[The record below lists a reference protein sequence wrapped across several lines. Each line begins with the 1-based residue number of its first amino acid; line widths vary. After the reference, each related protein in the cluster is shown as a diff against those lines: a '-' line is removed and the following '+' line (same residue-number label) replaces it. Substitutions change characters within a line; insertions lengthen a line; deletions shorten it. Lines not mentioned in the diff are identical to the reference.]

1 MRTEVVITGS
11 GTPWVMPNRA
21 GPGVLVRRGNVTLQF
36 DAGRATT
43 MRLRAA
49 GAALEDLTSVFLT
62 HHHSD
67 HVVGLT
73 DLAQS
78 RWIHCEQAD
87 NPLPVVFPS
96 GPLDSMLGGL
106 LGPWGPDV
114 EVRIAHRGGY
124 PPAFDC
130 TSFEAETVPS
140 QVRSLG
146 EVSVT
151 AVLVDHDPV
160 LPAVGYR
167 VDTPEGSV
175 VISGDTRV
183 CDGIET
189 LAAGAD
195 LLVHEVYL
203 DEAFAAD
210 RQNPIADYHANAI
223 ELGRQAARL
232 DLPALML
239 THLIPSPDGEELR
252 AKFRAEVESGGYR
265 GEIYVGEDLMSVTLG

>member
-1 MRTEVVITGS
+1 
-11 GTPWVMPNRA
+11 
-21 GPGVLVRRGNVTLQF
+21 
-36 DAGRATT
+36 
-43 MRLRAA
+43 MRLIAA

-87 NPLPVVFPS
+87 NPLPVVFPT

-106 LGPWGPDV
+106 LGPWDPDV
-114 EVRIAHRGGY
+114 EVRIAHRGGH

-130 TSFEAETVPS
+130 TPFEARNVPS
-140 QVRSLG
+140 QVWSLG
-146 EVSVT
+146 EVVVT
-151 AVLVDHDPV
+151 AVLVDHHPV
-160 LPAVGYR
+160 SPAVAYR

-203 DEAFAAD
+203 DEVFAAD

-232 DLPALML
+232 DLPALLL

-252 AKFRAEVESGGYR
+252 AKYRAEVGSGGYR
-265 GEIYVGEDLMSVTLG
+265 GQLYVGEDLMSVTLG